1 MKNSVKLKKI
11 SVFLIAIFS
20 VAAIF
25 SMNGKIFAANENSN
39 EENTEQ
45 TRVATVNS
53 IFDIK
58 GTNGDY
64 KTSSED
70 SNIYL
75 PYLRNAAGRIVVDKS
90 IDNIGVLSSASTID
104 VNEPLKSLQ
113 FLISSDSVR
122 INANLEYALVLSA
135 NDVVINSNIEKNALI
150 FAGGTVTVDEN
161 ATIGDD
167 VIIVAK
173 AVNIKGKIS
182 KSAVISANNLNVSG
196 SIEEDLRC
204 EINTLDISEND
215 NVKGNL
221 FVNTYNKEL
230 NIKDKYPIITVTRR
244 KINDKAMYF
253 GPYTN
258 VGAMKE
264 SLASIKE
271 IFPVKRCRY
280 NLEKKKLTRP
290 CLYYH
295 IGRCLGPCINDV
307 SREEYK
313 EMINQIVMFLQG
325 KNSEIKDEI
334 KKQMDEE
341 IEKLEFEKAAKLK
354 KRLDDIEKISL
365 KQKVGNLNET
375 STDIFGYVHHLNQ
388 LYVQVFKIRDY
399 KVVLHDNVILNDI
412 SKDEVTESIESI
424 VSNYYL
430 DNKDI
435 PKKVYVKLD
444 DENIELLNEFFEK
457 KQIKLDVT
465 CPKKGDKAK
474 LINMVENNIQIL
486 HQVNTNYFQK
496 V

>member
-11 SVFLIAIFS
+11 SIFLIAIFS
-20 VAAIF
+20 VVAIF

-58 GTNGDY
+58 GTNGEY
-64 KTSSED
+64 KTSSEN

-173 AVNIKGKIS
+173 DVNIKGKIS
-182 KSAVISANNLNVSG
+182 KSAVISANSLNVSG

-204 EINTLDISEND
+204 EINTLDISGND

-230 NIKDKYPIITVTRR
+230 NIKDKYPNATVNVKEVKNVSKTFGNILLKAVISSLGFTLLYVIVKKIT
-244 KINDKAMYF
+244 KGKAYEKMLDKAKNNTLFVVLSGSISILAFPALFVLLILLSVLGLYMITIPVAVVYMAF
-253 GPYTN
+253 LIVFVMLSVYVIGCTIFEYTN
-258 VGAMKE
+258 KKYIKAEKLSIELVGAFFTFL
-264 SLASIKE
+264 SL
-271 IFPVKRCRY
+271 
-280 NLEKKKLTRP
+280 NLIWKIPK
-290 CLYYH
+290 
-295 IGRCLGPCINDV
+295 IGAYIYMAMV
-307 SREEYK
+307 
-313 EMINQIVMFLQG
+313 MIAVGIMIAYFLKG
-325 KNSEIKDEI
+325 DNKTKEI
-334 KKQMDEE
+334 KK
-341 IEKLEFEKAAKLK
+341 
-354 KRLDDIEKISL
+354 
-365 KQKVGNLNET
+365 
-375 STDIFGYVHHLNQ
+375 
-388 LYVQVFKIRDY
+388 
-399 KVVLHDNVILNDI
+399 
-412 SKDEVTESIESI
+412 
-424 VSNYYL
+424 
-430 DNKDI
+430 
-435 PKKVYVKLD
+435 
-444 DENIELLNEFFEK
+444 
-457 KQIKLDVT
+457 
-465 CPKKGDKAK
+465 
-474 LINMVENNIQIL
+474 
-486 HQVNTNYFQK
+486 
-496 V
+496 

>member
-11 SVFLIAIFS
+11 SIFLIALFS
-20 VAAIF
+20 VVAIF

-53 IFDIK
+53 IFDVK

-64 KTSSED
+64 KTSSEN

-173 AVNIKGKIS
+173 DVNIKGKIS
-182 KSAVISANNLNVSG
+182 KSAVISANSLNVSG

-204 EINTLDISEND
+204 EINTLDISGND

-230 NIKDKYPIITVTRR
+230 NIKDKYPNATVNVKEVKNVSKSFGNILLKAVISSLAFTLLYIIVK
-244 KINDKAMYF
+244 KITKGKAYEKMLDKAKNNTLFVVLSGAISILAFPALLVLLILLSVLGLYMITIPVAVVYMAF
-253 GPYTN
+253 LIVFVMLSIYVIGCTIFEYTN
-258 VGAMKE
+258 KKYIKAEKLSIELVGVFFTFLSLNLICKIPKIGTYIYMAM
-264 SLASIKE
+264 
-271 IFPVKRCRY
+271 V
-280 NLEKKKLTRP
+280 
-290 CLYYH
+290 
-295 IGRCLGPCINDV
+295 
-307 SREEYK
+307 
-313 EMINQIVMFLQG
+313 MIAVGIMIAYFLKG
-325 KNSEIKDEI
+325 DNKTKEI
-334 KKQMDEE
+334 KK
-341 IEKLEFEKAAKLK
+341 
-354 KRLDDIEKISL
+354 
-365 KQKVGNLNET
+365 
-375 STDIFGYVHHLNQ
+375 
-388 LYVQVFKIRDY
+388 
-399 KVVLHDNVILNDI
+399 
-412 SKDEVTESIESI
+412 
-424 VSNYYL
+424 
-430 DNKDI
+430 
-435 PKKVYVKLD
+435 
-444 DENIELLNEFFEK
+444 
-457 KQIKLDVT
+457 
-465 CPKKGDKAK
+465 
-474 LINMVENNIQIL
+474 
-486 HQVNTNYFQK
+486 
-496 V
+496 

>member
-1 MKNSVKLKKI
+1 MKNNVKLKKI
-11 SVFLIAIFS
+11 SIFLIALFS
-20 VAAIF
+20 VVAIF

-58 GTNGDY
+58 GTSGEY
-64 KTSSED
+64 KTSSEE

-173 AVNIKGKIS
+173 DVNIKGKIS
-182 KSAVISANNLNVSG
+182 KSTVISANSLNVSG

-204 EINTLDISEND
+204 EINTLDISGND

-230 NIKDKYPIITVTRR
+230 NIKDKYPNATVNVKEVKNVSKSFGNILLKAVISSLGFTLLYIIVK
-244 KINDKAMYF
+244 KITKGKAYEKMLDKAKNNTLFVVLSGSISILAFPALFVLLILLSVLGLYMITIPVAVVYMAF
-253 GPYTN
+253 LIVFVMLSVYVIGCTIFEYTN
-258 VGAMKE
+258 KKYIKAEKLSLELVGVFFTFL
-264 SLASIKE
+264 SL
-271 IFPVKRCRY
+271 
-280 NLEKKKLTRP
+280 NLICKIPK
-290 CLYYH
+290 
-295 IGRCLGPCINDV
+295 IGAYISMV
-307 SREEYK
+307 
-313 EMINQIVMFLQG
+313 MIAVGIMIAYFLKG
-325 KNSEIKDEI
+325 DNKTKEI
-334 KKQMDEE
+334 KK
-341 IEKLEFEKAAKLK
+341 
-354 KRLDDIEKISL
+354 
-365 KQKVGNLNET
+365 
-375 STDIFGYVHHLNQ
+375 
-388 LYVQVFKIRDY
+388 
-399 KVVLHDNVILNDI
+399 
-412 SKDEVTESIESI
+412 
-424 VSNYYL
+424 
-430 DNKDI
+430 
-435 PKKVYVKLD
+435 
-444 DENIELLNEFFEK
+444 
-457 KQIKLDVT
+457 
-465 CPKKGDKAK
+465 
-474 LINMVENNIQIL
+474 
-486 HQVNTNYFQK
+486 
-496 V
+496 

>member
-1 MKNSVKLKKI
+1 MKNNVKLKKI
-11 SVFLIAIFS
+11 SIFLIAIFS
-20 VAAIF
+20 VVAIF
-25 SMNGKIFAANENSN
+25 SMNGKIFAANENNN

-58 GTNGDY
+58 GTSGEY

-173 AVNIKGKIS
+173 DVNIKGKIS
-182 KSAVISANNLNVSG
+182 KSAVISANSLNVSG

-204 EINTLDISEND
+204 EINTLDISGND

-230 NIKDKYPIITVTRR
+230 NIKDKYPNATVNVKEVKNVSKSFGNILLKAVISSLGFTLLYIIVK
-244 KINDKAMYF
+244 KITKGKAYEKMLDKAKNNTLFVVLSGAISILAFPALFVLLILLSVLGLYMITIPVAVVYMAF
-253 GPYTN
+253 LIVFVMLSVYVIGCTIFEYTN
-258 VGAMKE
+258 KKYIKAEKLSIELVGVFFTFLSLNLICKIPKIGTYIYMAM
-264 SLASIKE
+264 
-271 IFPVKRCRY
+271 V
-280 NLEKKKLTRP
+280 
-290 CLYYH
+290 
-295 IGRCLGPCINDV
+295 
-307 SREEYK
+307 
-313 EMINQIVMFLQG
+313 MIAVGIMIAYFLKG
-325 KNSEIKDEI
+325 DNKTKEI
-334 KKQMDEE
+334 KK
-341 IEKLEFEKAAKLK
+341 
-354 KRLDDIEKISL
+354 
-365 KQKVGNLNET
+365 
-375 STDIFGYVHHLNQ
+375 
-388 LYVQVFKIRDY
+388 
-399 KVVLHDNVILNDI
+399 
-412 SKDEVTESIESI
+412 
-424 VSNYYL
+424 
-430 DNKDI
+430 
-435 PKKVYVKLD
+435 
-444 DENIELLNEFFEK
+444 
-457 KQIKLDVT
+457 
-465 CPKKGDKAK
+465 
-474 LINMVENNIQIL
+474 
-486 HQVNTNYFQK
+486 
-496 V
+496 

>member
-1 MKNSVKLKKI
+1 MKNNVKLKKI
-11 SVFLIAIFS
+11 SIFLIAIFS
-20 VAAIF
+20 VVAIF

-58 GTNGDY
+58 GTSGEY

-173 AVNIKGKIS
+173 DVNIKGKIS
-182 KSAVISANNLNVSG
+182 KSAVISANSLNVSG

-204 EINTLDISEND
+204 EINTLDISGND

-230 NIKDKYPIITVTRR
+230 NIKDKYPNATVNVKEVKNVSKSFGNILLKAVISSLGFTLLYIIVK
-244 KINDKAMYF
+244 KITKGKAYEKMLDKAKNDTLFVVLSGAISILAFPALFVLLILLSVLGLYMITIPVAVVYMAF
-253 GPYTN
+253 LIVFAMLSVYVIGCTIFEYTN
-258 VGAMKE
+258 KKYIKAEKLSIELVGVFFTFLSLNLICKIPKIGTYIYMAM
-264 SLASIKE
+264 
-271 IFPVKRCRY
+271 V
-280 NLEKKKLTRP
+280 
-290 CLYYH
+290 
-295 IGRCLGPCINDV
+295 
-307 SREEYK
+307 
-313 EMINQIVMFLQG
+313 MIAVGIMIAYFLKG
-325 KNSEIKDEI
+325 DNKTKEI
-334 KKQMDEE
+334 KK
-341 IEKLEFEKAAKLK
+341 
-354 KRLDDIEKISL
+354 
-365 KQKVGNLNET
+365 
-375 STDIFGYVHHLNQ
+375 
-388 LYVQVFKIRDY
+388 
-399 KVVLHDNVILNDI
+399 
-412 SKDEVTESIESI
+412 
-424 VSNYYL
+424 
-430 DNKDI
+430 
-435 PKKVYVKLD
+435 
-444 DENIELLNEFFEK
+444 
-457 KQIKLDVT
+457 
-465 CPKKGDKAK
+465 
-474 LINMVENNIQIL
+474 
-486 HQVNTNYFQK
+486 
-496 V
+496 

>member
-1 MKNSVKLKKI
+1 MKNSVKIKKI
-11 SVFLIAIFS
+11 SIFLIAIFS
-20 VAAIF
+20 VVAIF

-173 AVNIKGKIS
+173 DVNIKGKIS
-182 KSAVISANNLNVSG
+182 KSAVISANSLNVSG

-204 EINTLDISEND
+204 EINTLDISGND

-230 NIKDKYPIITVTRR
+230 NIKDKYPNATVNV
-244 KINDKAMYF
+244 KEVKNVSKSFGNILLKA
-253 GPYTN
+253 
-258 VGAMKE
+258 VIS
-264 SLASIKE
+264 SLG
-271 IFPVKRCRY
+271 FT
-280 NLEKKKLTRP
+280 L
-290 CLYYH
+290 
-295 IGRCLGPCINDV
+295 
-307 SREEYK
+307 
-313 EMINQIVMFLQG
+313 
-325 KNSEIKDEI
+325 
-334 KKQMDEE
+334 
-341 IEKLEFEKAAKLK
+341 
-354 KRLDDIEKISL
+354 
-365 KQKVGNLNET
+365 
-375 STDIFGYVHHLNQ
+375 
-388 LYVQVFKIRDY
+388 LYVIVKKITKGKAY
-399 KVVLHDNVILNDI
+399 
-412 SKDEVTESIESI
+412 
-424 VSNYYL
+424 
-430 DNKDI
+430 
-435 PKKVYVKLD
+435 
-444 DENIELLNEFFEK
+444 EK
-457 KQIKLDVT
+457 ML
-465 CPKKGDKAK
+465 DKAK
-474 LINMVENNIQIL
+474 NNTLFVVLSGAISILAFPALFVLLILLSVLGL
-486 HQVNTNYFQK
+486 HMITIPVAIVYMAFLIVFVMLSVYVIGCTIFEYTNKKYIKAEKLSLELVGVFFTFLSLNLICK
-496 V
+496 IPKIGAYIYGYGNDCSRNSDCIFFKG